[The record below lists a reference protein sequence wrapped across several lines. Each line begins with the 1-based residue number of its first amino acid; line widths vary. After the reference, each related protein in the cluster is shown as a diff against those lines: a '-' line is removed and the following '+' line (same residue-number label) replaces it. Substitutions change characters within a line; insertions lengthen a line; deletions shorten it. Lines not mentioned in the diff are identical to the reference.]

1 MYVVVHVA
9 SIMLSFEKIANFVLF
24 AKSPCNPSSA
34 PISVAVVVK
43 PWFEAEKMF
52 SFFYEINNFSQ
63 TGVFLN
69 QTHHP
74 LLLLQLLFAN
84 NLKFFK

>member
-9 SIMLSFEKIANFVLF
+9 SIMLSFEKIANFVLVT
-24 AKSPCNPSSA
+24 KSPCNPFSA

-52 SFFYEINNFSQ
+52 SFF
-63 TGVFLN
+63 T
-69 QTHHP
+69 
-74 LLLLQLLFAN
+74 
-84 NLKFFK
+84 K

>member
-1 MYVVVHVA
+1 LKKLP
-9 SIMLSFEKIANFVLF
+9 IFVLF
-24 AKSPCNPSSA
+24 AKSPANPSSA
-34 PISVAVVVK
+34 LISVAVVVK

-52 SFFYEINNFSQ
+52 FFNEINNFSQ
-63 TGVFLN
+63 TGVFLD

-84 NLKFFK
+84 NLKFVK

>member
-1 MYVVVHVA
+1 
-9 SIMLSFEKIANFVLF
+9 
-24 AKSPCNPSSA
+24 
-34 PISVAVVVK
+34 VVVK

-52 SFFYEINNFSQ
+52 FFYEINNFSQ

-84 NLKFFK
+84 NFEICQMNKGDGNLCYFSKNKCINIL